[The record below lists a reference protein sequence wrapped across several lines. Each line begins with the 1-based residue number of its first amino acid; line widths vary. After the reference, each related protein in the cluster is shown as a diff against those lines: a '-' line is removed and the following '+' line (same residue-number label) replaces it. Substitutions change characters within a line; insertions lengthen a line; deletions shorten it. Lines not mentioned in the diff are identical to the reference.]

1 MAHTLMTDTHTTY
14 DVELS
19 NVDARD
25 LMNACNFTFNGKPVF
40 VIDSIEDV
48 LDEANENDI
57 DVKYSEST
65 EIAFSAACCKL
76 HSELNRHS
84 DIDLMLADGTSLGRK
99 ISSLVRD
106 LINEQWHKLDT
117 DVAAYLASSDGAID
131 AEFKDCYTADD
142 INRVAHE
149 LMEL

>member
-1 MAHTLMTDTHTTY
+1 MTHTLMTDTHTTY

-25 LMNACNFTFNGKPVF
+25 IMDACDFTFNGEPVF
-40 VIDSIEDV
+40 IIDSIEDM
-48 LDEANENDI
+48 LDEAKENGI
-57 DVKYSEST
+57 DVEYSESN

-84 DIDLMLADGTSLGRK
+84 YIDLMLAGGTSLGRK
-99 ISSLVRD
+99 ISSLAGAFVE
-106 LINEQWHKLDT
+106 EQWHKLDD
-117 DVAAYLASSDGAID
+117 DVVTYLASSDGID
-131 AEFKDCYTADD
+131 AEFADCYTAAD

>member
-1 MAHTLMTDTHTTY
+1 M
-14 DVELS
+14 
-19 NVDARD
+19 
-25 LMNACNFTFNGKPVF
+25 
-40 VIDSIEDV
+40 

-57 DVKYSEST
+57 DVEYSESAKLT
-65 EIAFSAACCKL
+65 FSVACCKL

-84 DIDLMLADGTSLGRK
+84 DIDLMLAAGTSLGRK
-99 ISSLVRD
+99 ISSLVRE
-106 LINEQWHKLDT
+106 LIDEQWHDLDA

-131 AEFKDCYTADD
+131 AEFKDCYNAAD